1 MLTFPRLVT
10 ESVELLGK
18 HIEAGAVI
26 TGSIY
31 LLHQREDLYPEPK
44 KFNPDR
50 FLERQFSPYEYMPFG
65 AGARRC
71 IGATLAEFEMK
82 LVLATILQ
90 QYQLELADSRPVKPQ
105 RRALTLGPAGGVKMM
120 IVGDRTLTEKPLV
133 YTRS

>member
-1 MLTFPRLVT
+1 VT

-18 HIEAGAVI
+18 QIEAGAVI

-50 FLERQFSPYEYMPFG
+50 FLERQFYPYEYMPFG

-90 QYQLELADSRPVKPQ
+90 EYQLELADSRPVKPQ
-105 RRALTLGPAGGVKMM
+105 RRALTLGPAGGVKMIM
-120 IVGDRTLTEKPLV
+120 VGDRTLTEKPLV
-133 YTRS
+133 YSR